1 MHAPLHPRD
10 DPARGESQRVTV
22 NTPYV
27 PSIIH
32 KLTQYLNNVFGRHAN
47 PVKIPPPLPIE
58 PKNNSVVCHTEL
70 GVGLTL
76 FGVFFMMPGL
86 SIIPCFGCALIT
98 LENVRTYLLIPL
110 FSHTKPTNYIA
121 DFDFKARP
129 FLPTQILFL
138 GGISIIVRLKRCS
151 TFSRAGTS

>member
-47 PVKIPPPLPIE
+47 PVKIPPPPSNRT
-58 PKNNSVVCHTEL
+58 KKQQR
-70 GVGLTL
+70 GV
-76 FGVFFMMPGL
+76 PH
-86 SIIPCFGCALIT
+86 
-98 LENVRTYLLIPL
+98 RTRRRIDLVWRVL
-110 FSHTKPTNYIA
+110 H
-121 DFDFKARP
+121 DAR
-129 FLPTQILFL
+129 
-138 GGISIIVRLKRCS
+138 
-151 TFSRAGTS
+151 A